1 VSVPVDARVG
11 QPAADPSSLYKGEVA
26 AAVLPT
32 EQPKT
37 VTLKVLGSGA
47 LKDRITS
54 VITVCS
60 AAFVS
65 YQSAQPVAAFATTAG
80 DLAGWSPGRA
90 KVLASDFSAKRSS
103 LEPVAMCY
111 LDGMFGQKEP
121 GGVRERAL
129 WVIGADGN
137 PVLYSIGAVVD
148 VGVANPSVK
157 RATISYP
164 ADSKQPTGTLT
175 TVPLNNAD
183 SVKGLT
189 PPVTGPAANRSGS

>member
-1 VSVPVDARVG
+1 MIVDEAGMVATNDLHTLARLADTNQWNVVLVG
-11 QPAADPSSLYKGEVA
+11 AG
-26 AAVLPT
+26 
-32 EQPKT
+32 
-37 VTLKVLGSGA
+37 
-47 LKDRITS
+47 
-54 VITVCS
+54 
-60 AAFVS
+60 

-157 RATISYP
+157 RAITSYP

-189 PPVTGPAANRSGS
+189 PPVTGPGS

>member
-1 VSVPVDARVG
+1 
-11 QPAADPSSLYKGEVA
+11 
-26 AAVLPT
+26 
-32 EQPKT
+32 
-37 VTLKVLGSGA
+37 
-47 LKDRITS
+47 
-54 VITVCS
+54 
-60 AAFVS
+60 
-65 YQSAQPVAAFATTAG
+65 
-80 DLAGWSPGRA
+80 
-90 KVLASDFSAKRSS
+90 
-103 LEPVAMCY
+103 MCY
-111 LDGMFGQKEP
+111 LDGLFGQKEP
-121 GGVRERAL
+121 GGVQERAL

-137 PVLYSIGAVVD
+137 PVLNSIGAVVD